1 MPIVRK
7 GFVAVVLQSDLSRG
21 VLDRVAKKLPAEIS
35 EADAGAAPGSG
46 SRGMALTKRH
56 GQKHS
61 VEKINEAL
69 DMIRRGENPFRAAK
83 KAGIARTT
91 LLYHLEKMPDGDFPG
106 GGNPII
112 ARIYQQIELLVWK
125 TRLRLIKNMFVKSR
139 KADEK
144 MSALMW
150 KYVNDSTVPSLGGA
164 RLSKPIFE
172 SATAEDTVR
181 FREFIIERKG
191 KKVEGQ
197 NMTKENLAE
206 AGVDIATAVEKA
218 VTVDAESEGKEG

>member
-1 MPIVRK
+1 
-7 GFVAVVLQSDLSRG
+7 
-21 VLDRVAKKLPAEIS
+21 
-35 EADAGAAPGSG
+35 
-46 SRGMALTKRH
+46 
-56 GQKHS
+56 
-61 VEKINEAL
+61 
-69 DMIRRGENPFRAAK
+69 
-83 KAGIARTT
+83 
-91 LLYHLEKMPDGDFPG
+91 
-106 GGNPII
+106 
-112 ARIYQQIELLVWK
+112 
-125 TRLRLIKNMFVKSR
+125 MFVKSR

-197 NMTKENLAE
+197 NITKENLAE
-206 AGVDIATAVEKA
+206 AGVDIAAAVETSA
-218 VTVDAESEGKEG
+218 TVDAESEGKEG